1 MLNLKLNEMKTL
13 TILLFGVVLIIAGC
27 SKTVEFPEE
36 NMTENQL
43 KSADSR
49 TINFEMP
56 PGYASPIICD
66 GEEVDYLEVGEDG
79 VGGENLYAHAT
90 AHIIDGKF
98 VWAIV
103 HTKGTLTSQSTGET
117 FKINEINKVLFDE
130 NEEVE
135 SLISRTHAR
144 GDKGTHVI
152 LFFNVDWENKT
163 FVLLKGICP
172 QNDDE

>member
-1 MLNLKLNEMKTL
+1 MKTL
-13 TILLFGVVLIIAGC
+13 TILFLGAVLIFAGC
-27 SKTVEFPEE
+27 SKNDDFLEG
-36 NMTENQL
+36 NMSENQL

-56 PGYASPIICD
+56 PGYATPIICD
-66 GEEVDYLEVGEDG
+66 GVEVDYLFVGEDG
-79 VGGENLYAHAT
+79 VGGENLYGHAT

-117 FKINEINKVLFDE
+117 FIINETNKVTFDE
-130 NEEVE
+130 NEEVA
-135 SLISRTHAR
+135 SLIVRTHAR

-152 LFFNVDWENKT
+152 MFFNVDWANLQFE
-163 FVLLKGICP
+163 LLKGICP
-172 QNDDE
+172 QSDY

>member
-1 MLNLKLNEMKTL
+1 MKTL
-13 TILLFGVVLIIAGC
+13 STLLFGAILIFAGC
-27 SKTVEFPEE
+27 SKTDEFPEG
-36 NMTENQL
+36 NMTDNQL

-56 PGYASPIICD
+56 PGYATPIICD
-66 GEEVDYLEVGEDG
+66 GEEVDYLEVGDDG
-79 VGGENLYAHAT
+79 VGGEYLYGHAT

-103 HTKGTLTSQSTGET
+103 HTKGMLTSQSTGET
-117 FKINEINKVLFDE
+117 FKINETNKVTFDE
-130 NEEVE
+130 NEEIA
-135 SLISRTHAR
+135 SLLVRTHAR

-152 LFFNVDWENKT
+152 MFFDVDWENKI

-172 QNDDE
+172 GNDK

>member
-13 TILLFGVVLIIAGC
+13 TILLFGAILIFMGC
-27 SKTVEFPEE
+27 SKTDDFPEE
-36 NMTENQL
+36 NMTNNQL

-66 GEEVDYLEVGEDG
+66 GKEVDYLEVGDDG
-79 VGGENLYAHAT
+79 VGGENLYGHAT
-90 AHIIDGKF
+90 VHIIDGKF
-98 VWAIV
+98 VWGIV
-103 HTKGTLTSQSTGET
+103 HTKGILTSVTTGET
-117 FKINEINKVLFDE
+117 FKINETTKVTFDE
-130 NEEVE
+130 NEE
-135 SLISRTHAR
+135 LATNYCRTHAR

-152 LFFNVDWENKT
+152 LFFELDWEKKI

-172 QNDDE
+172 QSDY

>member
-1 MLNLKLNEMKTL
+1 
-13 TILLFGVVLIIAGC
+13 
-27 SKTVEFPEE
+27 
-36 NMTENQL
+36 MTDNQL

-56 PGYASPIICD
+56 PGFSTPIICD

-79 VGGENLYAHAT
+79 TGGENLYIHAT

-103 HTKGTLTSQSTGET
+103 HTKGTLTSQLPPYET
-117 FKINEINKVLFDE
+117 YKINETNKVRFDE

-135 SLISRTHAR
+135 SLVVRTHAR
-144 GDKGTHVI
+144 GDMGTHVI
-152 LFFNVDWENKT
+152 MFFEVDFATWT
-163 FVLLKGICP
+163 FELLKGICP
-172 QNDDE
+172 QSD